1 MQLPRGG
8 AATKGV
14 GPIALL
20 LQRCFDGLAN
30 GAIYSSLALALV
42 IVYRSTGLLNV
53 AQGEL
58 ATLSTYLALVLNTP
72 ATPALAGTGLAA
84 ALLPGSPWPLWL
96 SLVAAVLLG
105 AGVSAL
111 VERVVVR
118 RVPGRSPFSVVSVT
132 VALLLM
138 VNGLSEWVW
147 RPVVRG
153 FPAAFPNRPEDF
165 FSLGPARLRY
175 TTVGTWLTLLAVLVV
190 LGALLKHTKV
200 GLAFRAVSTDRGVSA
215 LMGIRVGRITT
226 LGWAL
231 AGAIGALAGC
241 LVAPMILLEPS
252 MMVRLLIFSL
262 VAATLGGLDSLG
274 GAIVGGLAIGV
285 AQTMIGGYVG
295 FMGSELALPGALAL
309 MVAVLLTRPT
319 GLFGTRRV
327 ERV

>member
-1 MQLPRGG
+1 MDLF
-8 AATKGV
+8 
-14 GPIALL
+14 

-58 ATLSTYLALVLNTP
+58 ATFSTYLALVLTTP
-72 ATPALAGTGLAA
+72 ATPALAGTGLVA

-96 SLVAAVLLG
+96 SMAAAVLLG
-105 AGVSAL
+105 AGVSAG
-111 VERVVVR
+111 VERLVVR
-118 RVPGRSPFSVVSVT
+118 RVPDRSTFSVVSVS
-132 VALLLM
+132 VALLLL
-138 VNGLSEWVW
+138 VNGLSERLWL
-147 RPVVRG
+147 PIVRG
-153 FPAAFPNRPEDF
+153 FPAAFPNHPSDYVDI
-165 FSLGPARLRY
+165 GPARLRF
-175 TTVGTWLTLLAVLVV
+175 TTVGTWLTLVAVLVILGLV
-190 LGALLKHTKV
+190 LRRTKI
-200 GLAFRAVSTDRGVSA
+200 GLAFRAVSSDRAVSE
-215 LMGIRVGRITT
+215 LMGIRSGRITT

-241 LVAPMILLEPS
+241 LVAPMVVLEPN

-262 VAATLGGLDSLG
+262 VAATLGGLDSLA
-274 GAIVGGLAIGV
+274 GAVVGGFLVGI

-295 FMGSELALPGALAL
+295 FVGSELSLPGALAV